1 MRTCA
6 IALMLALTSSANGL
20 AWQRQQPP
28 KLEESVLFFYV
39 GEFQKAVNGNQ
50 VLLGKAL
57 PFLKEFIQNRFEI
70 SARRLDTV
78 QQLRRLSNRPN
89 GNEEEIKRA
98 IREFDQAESDMQTNQ
113 ERFLNNIDPL
123 LNVPQQAR
131 VRIFLRNADRQML
144 QLLNS
149 IRAANAAPAPA
160 EK

>member
-6 IALMLALTSSANGL
+6 IALLLAVVSSANGL
-20 AWQRQQPP
+20 ASQRQQPP

-78 QQLRRLSNRPN
+78 QQLRMLSNRAN
-89 GNEEEIKRA
+89 GNEEEIRRA

-113 ERFLNNIDPL
+113 ERFLANIDPL
-123 LNVPQQAR
+123 LNVRQQAR

-149 IRAANAAPAPA
+149 IRAANAAPPPA